1 MKESEIK
8 FERED
13 IHGIIPVG
21 TYLAEAA
28 RRLGVRFVKPCD
40 AANGEHHCEVE
51 VIKGEDLLTARTA
64 TEKKYFKDREDAENF
79 VDISE
84 SRMFDLSEDDLLDV
98 DITEQVTRLIRPD
111 SDVAQ

>member
-1 MKESEIK
+1 MAQIDRLREEAI
-8 FERED
+8 ER
-13 IHGIIPVG
+13 IM
-21 TYLAEAA
+21 
-28 RRLGVRFVKPCD
+28 
-40 AANGEHHCEVE
+40 
-51 VIKGEDLLTARTA
+51 RTLNV
-64 TEKKYFKDREDAENF
+64 DREDAENF